1 MNFNDLTPYEL
12 KYSDIKG
19 HWAVNFIE
27 EVSRHN
33 IIKGYEDGTFRPNE
47 KIKRSETVT
56 LINNMLYRGPLNTEV
71 SSFVDVATGHWAFGH
86 IEEAAINHQLK
97 LNDNGDEIIESLK

>member
-33 IIKGYEDGTFRPNE
+33 IIKVMKTELSDQM
-47 KIKRSETVT
+47 KR
-56 LINNMLYRGPLNTEV
+56 
-71 SSFVDVATGHWAFGH
+71 
-86 IEEAAINHQLK
+86 
-97 LNDNGDEIIESLK
+97 